1 MGAKLSLEDELVNL
15 RITSKQM
22 SRSAT
27 KCEKNEKAA
36 LSKLKKAIE
45 QGNMEGAK
53 IYGQN
58 AIREKNQALNCLR
71 MSSRIDA
78 VASRLET
85 AIRTKAVTKSM
96 TGVVAGM
103 QSAMKSM
110 DVEKISKTMDEFE
123 KQFEDMDVRSGYMEN
138 AMSNS
143 TASATPAD
151 EVDTLIQMVAEQNGL
166 ELNAEFDA
174 QGQVGQ
180 GVPKQKQK
188 EEVKEDDDLEKRLA
202 ALRK

>member
-1 MGAKLSLEDELVNL
+1 LEDELVNL

-22 SRSAT
+22 SRSAL

-123 KQFEDMDVRSGYMEN
+123 RQFEDMDVRSGYMEN

-166 ELNAEFDA
+166 ELNEKFGEAGA
-174 QGQVGQ
+174 VGT
-180 GVPKQKQK
+180 GIGQKQQ

-202 ALRK
+202 ALRR

>member
-1 MGAKLSLEDELVNL
+1 MGAAPSLEDELVNL

-22 SRSAT
+22 SRSAV
-27 KCEKNEKAA
+27 KCEKNEKQAIA
-36 LSKLKKAIE
+36 KLKKAIE
-45 QGNMEGAK
+45 QGNMEGAR

-78 VASRLET
+78 VSSRLET
-85 AIRTKAVTKSM
+85 AIRMKTVTKSM

-103 QSAMKSM
+103 GHAMKSM
-110 DVEKISKTMDEFE
+110 DVEKISKTMDNFE

-143 TASATPAD
+143 SASATPAE
-151 EVDTLIQMVAEQNGL
+151 EVDQLIRMVADSNNLTLQ
-166 ELNAEFDA
+166 AEMDGDA
-174 QGQVGQ
+174 VPQGVPQGQVQ
-180 GVPKQKQK
+180 
-188 EEVKEDDDLEKRLA
+188 EEEKGDDLANRLA

>member
-1 MGAKLSLEDELVNL
+1 
-15 RITSKQM
+15 M
-22 SRSAT
+22 SRSAL

-123 KQFEDMDVRSGYMEN
+123 KQVRPVPTKPEHHTFLAPPLFLAGITSPDSSLRHSRRQSSVRGHGRPLRLHGERHVKLHGLCDPSGR
-138 AMSNS
+138 
-143 TASATPAD
+143 
-151 EVDTLIQMVAEQNGL
+151 G
-166 ELNAEFDA
+166 
-174 QGQVGQ
+174 
-180 GVPKQKQK
+180 
-188 EEVKEDDDLEKRLA
+188 
-202 ALRK
+202 